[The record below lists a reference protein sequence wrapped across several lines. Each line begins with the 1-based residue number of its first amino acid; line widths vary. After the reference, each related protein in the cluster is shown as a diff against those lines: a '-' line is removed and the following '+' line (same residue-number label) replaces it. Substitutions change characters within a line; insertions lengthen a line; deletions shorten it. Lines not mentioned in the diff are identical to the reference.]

1 MGVAVGLDPQLEPGT
16 DVVVGL
22 GLELG
27 RLHPAVQDAADHGGD
42 EHRDAHHDEDADQA
56 EAAVRVVVVIQR
68 LAVLGVEVQCAG
80 AEVDVGLGSVGVV
93 AVRQQGHDLVF
104 QLLNAVVGKGGDAPA
119 VGDGDVLAGAEG
131 DHEQD
136 AAFSAAGAKVVLHI
150 IVLGVGALVGVA
162 DAVHREEID
171 VAVMPGGSVLGA
183 GFQLGKGVGVEQA
196 VLIPHKGRVGQCRAG
211 ETDRKDQGGKE
222 CAEAAQ
228 AMGVRIHSAHLLI
241 SRAAR

>member
-1 MGVAVGLDPQLEPGT
+1 MGVAVSLDPQLEPGA
-16 DVVVGL
+16 DVVVGF

-56 EAAVRVVVVIQR
+56 EAAVRVIVEIQR
-68 LAVLGVEVQCAG
+68 LAVLGVEVQRAG
-80 AEVDVGLGSVGVV
+80 AEVDVGLGGVSVV
-93 AVRQQGHDLVF
+93 AIRQQGHDLVF

-162 DAVHREEID
+162 DAVHREEVDIA
-171 VAVMPGGSVLGA
+171 AVPGGSVFGA
-183 GFQLGKGVGVEQA
+183 GFQLGEGVGVEQA
-196 VLIPHKGRVGQCRAG
+196 VLIPHKGRVGQRRAG
-211 ETDRKDQGGKE
+211 ETGRQDQGGKE